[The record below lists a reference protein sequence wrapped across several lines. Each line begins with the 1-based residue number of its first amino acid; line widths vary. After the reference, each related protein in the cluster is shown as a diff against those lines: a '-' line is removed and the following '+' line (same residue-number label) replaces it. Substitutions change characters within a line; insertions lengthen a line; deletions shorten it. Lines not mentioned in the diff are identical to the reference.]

1 MKNTKKIVNEASL
14 FCFVE
19 KVGEIEL
26 EGVNEQ
32 KRRREKVVEK
42 ELERERE
49 GSAGSSS
56 RSTSNNNTRG
66 RLFEPLF
73 SNLLVLV
80 CYKSWNRLDLCCPV
94 CQASMSVT
102 ANNFL
107 FIIDQHGTFQG
118 PRRAR

>member
-1 MKNTKKIVNEASL
+1 MN
-14 FCFVE
+14 
-19 KVGEIEL
+19 
-26 EGVNEQ
+26 
-32 KRRREKVVEK
+32 RRERKWLK
-42 ELERERE
+42 KRE
-49 GSAGSSS
+49 GSSGS
-56 RSTSNNNTRG
+56 RSGSVSNNNTRG

-107 FIIDQHGTFQG
+107 FIDQHGTFQG